1 MRPNAGSEQA
11 MNRRA
16 LVGSTLAHAGVV
28 WALFFFVPGSPV
40 RIAPTTIQVALVNL
54 PPGRVAPSRG
64 TPSDAPAPRPDEAA
78 TKDVKP
84 APVETPDRKAVR
96 PPDATKA
103 PPKRPAP
110 GLPEGSTA
118 LPTAAMGASGLTGTL
133 AVDGDFRWTYWLLAV
148 RAAIDRNWGGSPG
161 VITGGKPIRC
171 TVYFRVDRNGRVND
185 IRLTESSGVGF
196 FDQKAVRAVTVSDPL
211 VRLPADY
218 RNDWVGVHFGFEYSD
233 D

>member
-1 MRPNAGSEQA
+1 

-16 LVGSTLAHAGVV
+16 LVGSSLVHLGVL

-40 RIAPTTIQVALVNL
+40 RIVPSTIQVALVNL
-54 PPGRVAPSRG
+54 PPGRVAPARG
-64 TPSDAPAPRPDEAA
+64 TPSDAPAPRPDEAPEKA
-78 TKDVKP
+78 EK
-84 APVETPDRKAVR
+84 APLDQAPPDRKAVR
-96 PPDATKA
+96 PPDASKA
-103 PPKRPAP
+103 PPKRPAA
-110 GLPEGSTA
+110 GLPEGTTA
-118 LPTAAMGASGLTGTL
+118 LPTADMGVSGLTGTL

-148 RAAIDRNWGGSPG
+148 RGAIDRNWGGSPG
-161 VITGGKPIRC
+161 VITGGRPIRC
-171 TVYFRVDRNGRVND
+171 TVYFRVDRDGRVRD
-185 IRLTESSGVGF
+185 IRLTESSGVAF